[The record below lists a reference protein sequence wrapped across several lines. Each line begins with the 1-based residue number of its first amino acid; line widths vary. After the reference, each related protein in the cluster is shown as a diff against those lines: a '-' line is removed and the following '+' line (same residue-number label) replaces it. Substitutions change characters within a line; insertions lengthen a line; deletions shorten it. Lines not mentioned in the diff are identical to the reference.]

1 MTRSQIIQFLQQNT
15 VLIVV
20 FVSMGL
26 SALQWILRKLA
37 EQRQLNEARRR
48 EAARQYEALR
58 TGRATAPP
66 SPTDQSA
73 PLPRPTTARDEL
85 RRRME
90 ILARQKQLEELRRRQ
105 QAAGRAPTPPQ
116 IPQPSARQPGQT
128 IARLPG
134 AGPSSTGPIVAPPPR
149 APRPKGGKQQIRRT
163 PQQRKQAGATAKGS
177 TPAGTPATRKGDVTR
192 SLPVTLGQG
201 DEYETAVRHVHP
213 DREPEATAVRPAT
226 APGSKGAPGS
236 GEYAKSSAEQWRR
249 TVALLEAL
257 SPPLCLRG
265 PDPSGEAAHA
275 F

>member
-20 FVSMGL
+20 FASMGL
-26 SALQWILRKLA
+26 SALQWILRKLG

-48 EAARQYEALR
+48 EAAKQYEALR

-66 SPTDQSA
+66 SPTDQGA
-73 PLPRPTTARDEL
+73 PLPRPATARDEL

-116 IPQPSARQPGQT
+116 IPQRTARQPGQT
-128 IARLPG
+128 VARFPG
-134 AGPSSTGPIVAPPPR
+134 AGPTSSGPIVAPPPR
-149 APRPKGGKQQIRRT
+149 APRPKGAKQQIRRT
-163 PQQRKQAGATAKGS
+163 AQQRKQAGAPAKASVPDGVS
-177 TPAGTPATRKGDVTR
+177 TPRKGDVTR

-213 DREPEATAVRPAT
+213 DREPDAAVRPAT
-226 APGSKGAPGS
+226 APGAKGQPGP
-236 GEYAKSSAEQWRR
+236 GEHPKSSAEQWRR

-257 SPPLCLRG
+257 APPLCLRG
-265 PDPSGEAAHA
+265 PDPSGEPAHA